1 MLKLFVVLAAV
12 AVGPAAQAIE
22 AAASGTIRICRAPGE
37 SETHKGKAIE
47 IPKGAAFGDTGVV
60 NGPNGGGRYWPLWI
74 ETTEPTRIEAADACG
89 TAKARVTGNMDRHR
103 LRIIDRRLF
112 VPAGVV
118 ASGRLKEWP
127 GDLALAATVTADF
140 K

>member
-22 AAASGTIRICRAPGE
+22 AAASGAIRICRAPGQ
-37 SETHKGKAIE
+37 SEAHKGTVIE
-47 IPKGAAFGDTGVV
+47 IPKGAAFGNTGVV

-74 ETTEPTRIEAADACG
+74 ETMEPARIEAADACG

-103 LRIIDRRLF
+103 LRIVDRRLF

-118 ASGRLKEWP
+118 AGGLTGWP

>member
-1 MLKLFVVLAAV
+1 MLKLFFVLAAL
-12 AVGPAAQAIE
+12 AVGLPAHAVE

-37 SETHKGKAIE
+37 NEAHKGKVIE
-47 IPKGAAFGDTGVV
+47 IPKGAVFGDTGVM
-60 NGPNGGGRYWPLWI
+60 NAPDGGGRYWPLWI
-74 ETTEPTRIEAADACG
+74 ETMEPARIEAAGACG
-89 TAKARVTGNMDRHR
+89 TVKARITGNMDRHR

-118 ASGRLKEWP
+118 AGGKLKEWP
-127 GDLALAATVTADF
+127 GDLDLAATVTADF